1 MSYAEDMGYD
11 AYDCEDFYNSSN
23 FISED
28 STTWETKDGE
38 IINIVDME
46 NSHLVNTIK
55 LLQRKGTVVP
65 ELMYKEIKR
74 RKLHKGL
81 K

>member
-23 FISED
+23 FITED
-28 STTWETKDGE
+28 STIWKTKDGE

-46 NSHLVNTIK
+46 NKIN
-55 LLQRKGTVVP
+55 
-65 ELMYKEIKR
+65 YEIIR
-74 RKLHKGL
+74 
-81 K
+81 